1 MALAAPPSGGA
12 RTHAGRIGVRAHLPA
27 GARKRELE
35 NARAALALKA
45 SHDALTGLLNR
56 SGILEA
62 MAAEL
67 QGCAH
72 GEHPLAVVLIDLDH
86 FKQVNDDHGHLVGDA
101 VLATVGARLTAC
113 LRDSDKVGRYGGEEL
128 LLLLPGVIQQSQ
140 RRLRAI
146 HEALSLAPTKWVPHA
161 RCR

>member
-1 MALAAPPSGGA
+1 M
-12 RTHAGRIGVRAHLPA
+12 
-27 GARKRELE
+27 
-35 NARAALALKA
+35 KA